1 MRARYLRARS
11 AFRLR
16 RADVGCLAPQ
26 ELLSQAG
33 RVARQDV
40 RHVRAAEARLLPDY
54 KQHDRG
60 TLVAGCRITLN
71 RPSWECLEFQVR
83 GQDRRDVKCSGE
95 RRIAA
100 AT

>member
-60 TLVAGCRITLN
+60 TLCGGVPDHIKPPFVGVPRVPGA
-71 RPSWECLEFQVR
+71 RPGS
-83 GQDRRDVKCSGE
+83 
-95 RRIAA
+95 
-100 AT
+100 T